1 MATTAST
8 RGFRTRAIAIAA
20 VGSVALG
27 GLAVV
32 TPTGSVVAA
41 PAAHAQETGTEKPG
55 VQTSDVKYLG
65 IFDEKGK
72 VGGPFESSKYNKAN
86 NSNGRVIDQ
95 HGGYQIRAEFSLA
108 NANPGDVLRLSPHT
122 EFTLPNG
129 DPVKT
134 SHGGMRITQT
144 LAPTDVVHDG
154 AVIGQFRT
162 GRSGSME
169 ITFSDAIS
177 EVKSGTVTLAAPV
190 QVWDFYVSPGK
201 NGLTDEE
208 AWDGKGFS
216 NSVEA
221 TSNAIAHAHPK
232 GGSLQTAQAAP
243 IGTVRFNT
251 ITSRSTK
258 NSNRAYESNAL
269 IVDSENFT
277 VRRTATTLELP
288 AGANG
293 VLTAEPNVDG
303 EKHAD
308 WYLADD
314 IVFVPTVRVFGEK
327 GTDEEYEHENMSYE
341 DAQAKFPGLKIEAK
355 KTGRGITITT
365 SGVPENVKPRV
376 FVRPGASGSVGHA
389 TYLEGGSLYYK
400 GEFNGTIDGVQEKRT
415 LSNTVGSMTAI
426 PGQPSISGLENVKRT
441 GDLSGSIAGKPTGL
455 GTDGSVAPVGGTKQT
470 FQFFVKNT
478 GDALLAA
485 PIVTL
490 PNGKKLPIKNV
501 AIKPNGTGSFTVD
514 YDVPKGNGALN
525 FDVSL
530 GKAELSPSS
539 TVSFR
544 YSQSSQADSVPDSFG
559 YPTDKPVTVEQDHT
573 VKSPKPKDA
582 PKDTKYRIDR
592 TANPNLPWAS
602 VDPNTGVVT
611 LSPKADVV
619 PGNYEVPVEATF
631 PDGSKRTI
639 TLPVLVTGENPSD
652 RMKEAEEAAKQAQDA
667 ANNAQETA
675 NQALKDLA
683 TERERVNDLTDRVNK
698 AEKGLKDARE
708 RVGALEKENKA
719 QQKEID
725 QAKKD
730 VKDLQDKT
738 KKLRAELDDA
748 KKRVATL
755 EEQNKKQQ
763 AQIDKLARE
772 NKKQQ
777 GEIDALKKENA
788 KQQKLIEGLRKDLT
802 AAEKRISTLETELA
816 QTRLELA
823 AVSERLGVVEDR
835 LNTGLGKCVGTIG
848 GSLAALVPA
857 VLLASQFAGGSH
869 MAQVDTSISNFQRQL
884 GMFNPEVAKFV
895 DQNRGAIA
903 AGFAGLGIL
912 ALLFV
917 PGTCGDDSLGGA
929 IAEPLSSAIDKRK
942 AERENGEGTTAG
954 SSLKIGDGADAGSS
968 NKDKEDAA

>member
-1 MATTAST
+1 MAIPRR
-8 RGFRTRAIAIAA
+8 RGLAA
-20 VGSVALG
+20 VVLVTSLALTSCSGQADNASEKNKDSKGSDKVVLASAMLPESLNPLSGYG
-27 GLAVV
+27 GGGISKINQGLYTIETVKEG
-32 TPTGSVVAA
+32 TGSSKGADRSGA
-41 PAAHAQETGTEKPG
+41 PKAMPKLVPLLAEGEPETK
-55 VQTSDVKYLG
+55 D
-65 IFDEKGK
+65 KGK
-72 VGGPFESSKYNKAN
+72 SY
-86 NSNGRVIDQ
+86 
-95 HGGYQIRAEFSLA
+95 
-108 NANPGDVLRLSPHT
+108 
-122 EFTLPNG
+122 
-129 DPVKT
+129 
-134 SHGGMRITQT
+134 
-144 LAPTDVVHDG
+144 
-154 AVIGQFRT
+154 
-162 GRSGSME
+162 
-169 ITFSDAIS
+169 
-177 EVKSGTVTLAAPV
+177 TVTLKDGVKFTDGTDLDASDIVATYEAILDPKV
-190 QVWDFYVSPGK
+190 GSPLISDMGEIEK
-201 NGLTDEE
+201 
-208 AWDGKGFS
+208 
-216 NSVEA
+216 VEA
-221 TSNAIAHAHPK
+221 DGDNKVVFTFKTAMADVKPLLMVGIAPSEHIKK
-232 GGSLQTAQAAP
+232 GETITESEMNRKP
-243 IGTVRFNT
+243 IGTGPYKVEEFKPGRYVLVSNPDYFMGEPALKR
-251 ITSRSTK
+251 IESIEVKDDAARAQRMTS
-258 NSNRAYESNAL
+258 
-269 IVDSENFT
+269 
-277 VRRTATTLELP
+277 
-288 AGANG
+288 
-293 VLTAEPNVDG
+293 
-303 EKHAD
+303 
-308 WYLADD
+308 
-314 IVFVPTVRVFGEK
+314 
-327 GTDEEYEHENMSYE
+327 
-341 DAQAKFPGLKIEAK
+341 
-355 KTGRGITITT
+355 
-365 SGVPENVKPRV
+365 
-376 FVRPGASGSVGHA
+376 
-389 TYLEGGSLYYK
+389 